1 MACATLKR
9 PLVLDPLSMSNP
21 SPKRRRLFRP
31 SAPAKMGG
39 GGGGEDDHHHHQD
52 PSPFAEGTPKLNM
65 DNISFSI
72 RQEMRKISHRRRGM
86 SPQHPF
92 WSPSATATA
101 TVGGASPMMAM
112 SPYSSPRL
120 ASSSAS
126 ASSLLNTPTERDK
139 DKPLFT
145 FRQIGMICERLLKER
160 EESLQEEYNKI
171 LDVKLAEQY
180 DTFVK
185 FTHDQIQKQ
194 FERSAAPSYL
204 S

>member
-9 PLVLDPLSMSNP
+9 PLVLDPLSNP
-21 SPKRRRLFRP
+21 SPKRRRLFFRP
-31 SAPAKMGG
+31 VEEH
-39 GGGGEDDHHHHQD
+39 EDKEKA

-72 RQEMRKISHRRRGM
+72 RQEMKRIHHRRRGM

-92 WSPSATATA
+92 WSPSATAT
-101 TVGGASPMMAM
+101 VGGGPMMSM
-112 SPYSSPRL
+112 SPLSSPRFA
-120 ASSSAS
+120 ASSSSPSSSPLAS
-126 ASSLLNTPTERDK
+126 LVNNNSNNNALTTTERDK

-160 EESLQEEYNKI
+160 EETLQEEYDKI
-171 LDVKLAEQY
+171 LNVKLAEQY

-194 FERSAAPSYL
+194 FEKSAAPSYL